1 MIIIRY
7 ALCSMRF
14 AEQRE
19 GKMAKRH
26 FLLVGLVGIFL
37 ISVSCAGPS
46 RVEMDYGTSF
56 KLAKFNQ
63 ILNPEAEKNLEPVT
77 GFDGRAAGATIEMY
91 HKGFQE
97 KSQAPVYTINIGGI
111 GR

>member
-1 MIIIRY
+1 
-7 ALCSMRF
+7 
-14 AEQRE
+14 
-19 GKMAKRH
+19 MAKKY
-26 FLLVGLVGIFL
+26 FLLAGLVGIFL

-77 GFDGRAAGATIEMY
+77 GFDGGAAQATIDRY
-91 HKGFQE
+91 KKGFEE
-97 KSQAPVYTINIGGI
+97 KTQAPVYSINIGAMGK
-111 GR
+111 